1 MFSNFVTFF
10 VILNTDTKNTEN
22 SKKTNLSFLNTEW
35 KVSSILESGLVNNVI
50 LQGN

>member
-22 SKKTNLSFLNTEW
+22 SNLSSLNTEW